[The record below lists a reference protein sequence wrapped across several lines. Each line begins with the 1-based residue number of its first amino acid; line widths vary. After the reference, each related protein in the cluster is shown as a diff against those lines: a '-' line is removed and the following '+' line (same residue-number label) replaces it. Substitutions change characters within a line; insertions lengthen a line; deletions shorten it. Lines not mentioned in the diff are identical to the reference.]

1 MIKVKYSN
9 VLNKNLGGERNDKLL
24 ESGNNYL
31 IWVIWYCDVYL
42 FLIFNIVMILY
53 IFGVFK
59 K

>member
-24 ESGNNYL
+24 ESG
-31 IWVIWYCDVYL
+31 IKL
-42 FLIFNIVMILY
+42 FKMSYMILWCVFILIFNIVMILY